1 VKLSH
6 VVGLPVV
13 DTHVARQ
20 AGVVSDLLLDVEVGR
35 VAVLNVQHA
44 DGWLVQRIPAEYVY
58 RLGPH
63 TVLVADTQ
71 AVDIGP
77 PITDERWVHAATLVG
92 LEVLTEGGDRVGHIA
107 DADLDNQTLAV
118 RSYMLKAARGAWR
131 RRGRVRPDQV
141 LTASP
146 ELMIIRD
153 STPNPDGLAPGLNV
167 LRS

>member
-1 VKLSH
+1 MKLSQ

-20 AGVVSDLLLDVEVGR
+20 AGVVSDLLIDVEAGR

-63 TVLVADTQ
+63 TVLVADTL
-71 AVDIGP
+71 AVDMGLP
-77 PITDERWVHAATLVG
+77 ASDAGWLRAETLVG
-92 LEVLTEGGDRVGHIA
+92 LEVLTDGGDLVGHIA

-118 RSYMLKAARGAWR
+118 KSYLLRKPRGPWR
-131 RRGRVRPDQV
+131 RRGRVHPDQI

-146 ELMIIRD
+146 ELMIVR
-153 STPNPDGLAPGLNV
+153 SPVATPRAEG
-167 LRS
+167 